1 MEFGCC
7 VSTLDQVAALEAVGA
22 DFYELP
28 AARLVMGSTEAVT
41 FDRLVRQAAGLR
53 LRPRA
58 YNVLLPAEIK
68 VVGPE
73 AEPTQIEDY
82 LRVAFDRMRRL
93 GGQVVVFGSGRSRSI
108 PDSVSRASGL
118 DQLASVLR
126 LTGELA
132 HDHGMVLALEPLR
145 REESNVFNT
154 LLESATFIREHRLA
168 RVRLLADLYHML
180 AEDEPF
186 SALSSCTELLVHVHV
201 AARDRRPPG
210 NGDADL
216 AGFFRALRAAG
227 YRGDCSIEARWD
239 DFARQL
245 APSID
250 AVREAARAA
259 GW

>member
-7 VSTLDQVAALEAVGA
+7 ITTLDQVAALEAARA

-28 AARLVMGSTEAVT
+28 AARLVMASADAGE
-41 FDRLVRQAAGLR
+41 FDRLARQAAGFR

-58 YNVLLPAEIK
+58 YNVLLPAELK

-73 AEPTQIEDY
+73 AEPAEIERY

-93 GGQVVVFGSGRSRSI
+93 GGHVVVFGSGRSRSL
-108 PDSVSRASGL
+108 PDSIGRAAGL
-118 DQLASVLR
+118 DQLEWVLR
-126 LTGELA
+126 LAGELA

-154 LLESATFIREHRLA
+154 LLESAAFIRERQLA

-186 SALSSCTELLVHVHV
+186 SALHSCAELLVHAHV
-201 AARDRRPPG
+201 AERDRQPPG
-210 NGDADL
+210 YGDADL
-216 AGFFRALRAAG
+216 SGFCHALRDAG
-227 YRGDCSIEARWD
+227 YRGDCSIEARWT

-245 APSID
+245 APSLD
-250 AVREAARAA
+250 ALRGAAHAA